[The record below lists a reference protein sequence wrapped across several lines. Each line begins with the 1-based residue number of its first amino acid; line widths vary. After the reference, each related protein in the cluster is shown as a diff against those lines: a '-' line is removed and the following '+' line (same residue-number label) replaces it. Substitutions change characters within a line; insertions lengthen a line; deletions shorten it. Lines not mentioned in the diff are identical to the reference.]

1 MAEMTTGK
9 PLFPGKNNEDQLL
22 KIFKLMGTPTEETWP
37 RVTQFSE
44 WKQYQWFPPS
54 DITQRLGALGR
65 AGLDLLSRM
74 LQYQPHLRVSA
85 RDSLSH
91 VYFKD
96 RIMMLQGMHQQNQ
109 MAMQGNMQQ
118 MQGMQMTMQ
127 NQMQGNMQGQVYG
140 NGQNQM
146 GNMQNQYQYQ

>member
-1 MAEMTTGK
+1 MAEMATGK

-54 DITQRLGALGR
+54 DITQRLGSLGH

-91 VYFKD
+91 VYFKN

-109 MAMQGNMQQ
+109 MAIQGNMQH
-118 MQGMQMTMQ
+118 MQPV
-127 NQMQGNMQGQVYG
+127 QMQGNVQGQMYG

-146 GNMQNQYQYQ
+146 GNVLNSYPYQ